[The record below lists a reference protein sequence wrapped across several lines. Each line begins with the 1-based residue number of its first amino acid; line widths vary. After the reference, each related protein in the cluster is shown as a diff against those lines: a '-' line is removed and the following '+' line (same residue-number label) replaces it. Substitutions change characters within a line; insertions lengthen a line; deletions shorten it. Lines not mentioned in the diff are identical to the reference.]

1 MEGAASDQVIELLE
15 HARGRYERLVL
26 LVGQSGSG
34 KSEVLQEVIGKTGA
48 RYINVNLE
56 LSERLLE
63 LTARQMALRGA
74 EILREIV
81 NEGNSDIV
89 VLDNIELL
97 FEASLELDS
106 LTCLQKISRNRTIVA
121 SWNGTF
127 EGGYLVYAEPGHPEY
142 KKSQVKDLLVV
153 AVGVTHG

>member
-1 MEGAASDQVIELLE
+1 MSDHVIELLE

-34 KSEVLQEVIGKTGA
+34 KTEVLQEVVGKTGA

-63 LTARQMALRGA
+63 LTARQRALRAA
-74 EILREIV
+74 EVLREIV
-81 NEGNSDIV
+81 NDGNSDIV

-97 FEASLELDS
+97 FEASLELDP
-106 LTCLQKISRNRTIVA
+106 LTCLQKISRNRAIVG
-121 SWNGTF
+121 SWNGRV
-127 EGGYLVYAEPGHPEY
+127 EGGYLIYAEPGNPEY

-153 AVGVTHG
+153 AIGVTHG